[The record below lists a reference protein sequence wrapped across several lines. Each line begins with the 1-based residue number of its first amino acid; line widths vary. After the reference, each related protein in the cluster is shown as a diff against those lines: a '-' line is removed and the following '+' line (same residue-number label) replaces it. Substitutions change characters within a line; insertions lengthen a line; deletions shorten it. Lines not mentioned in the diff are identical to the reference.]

1 MVGNAQVIPIFM
13 PSGEDVEVSPRPL
26 ISASYH
32 PSPMPSRMS
41 SPVHVSVR
49 ELADRMNKVEA
60 KEIHED
66 AKNWTIVDG
75 KELSAKHNEVKLKED
90 DVYDKR
96 LKFIKSKSLY
106 KK

>member
-1 MVGNAQVIPIFM
+1 MYYQTQATSINEI
-13 PSGEDVEVSPRPL
+13 
-26 ISASYH
+26 ISAITYESVVQINTEH
-32 PSPMPSRMS
+32 EC
-41 SPVHVSVR
+41 VR

-75 KELSAKHNEVKLKED
+75 KELSAKHNEVELKED

>member
-1 MVGNAQVIPIFM
+1 
-13 PSGEDVEVSPRPL
+13 
-26 ISASYH
+26 
-32 PSPMPSRMS
+32 
-41 SPVHVSVR
+41 
-49 ELADRMNKVEA
+49 MNKVEA

-75 KELSAKHNEVKLKED
+75 KELSAKHNEVELKED